1 MMRAE
6 RFVRATITLYL
17 SKSVRFLR
25 ACCLAI
31 FLPHADAAHLPSTSA
46 ALSAAAR
53 VSLEGDFS
61 SLRST
66 TMEVSARRRREITQ
80 RWMVG
85 ESMRT

>member
-1 MMRAE
+1 
-6 RFVRATITLYL
+6 
-17 SKSVRFLR
+17 
-25 ACCLAI
+25 
-31 FLPHADAAHLPSTSA
+31 
-46 ALSAAAR
+46 
-53 VSLEGDFS
+53 LEGDFS